1 MRGVVY
7 EELSGG
13 VLGYYDH
20 EDGLIR
26 VDPRKPRRKRH
37 VTIVHEAFHRTLRHG
52 EDAMPKRVSREIVVE
67 RMTALYFISFRD
79 LLDAF
84 VQCGSVDEMA
94 RFLNVDNGLIYAR
107 WLALTQAEQ
116 TILNVCG
123 RACIGIDYREPTR
136 ADLTVVA

>member
-13 VLGYYDH
+13 ALGYYNH

-37 VTIVHEAFHRTLRHG
+37 VTIVHEAFHRTLKHG
-52 EDAMPKRVSREIVVE
+52 EDTLSKCVAREIVVE

-107 WLALTQAEQ
+107 WLALTTMEQ

-123 RACIGIDYREPTR
+123 RNCIGIDYRDPVR
-136 ADLTVVA
+136 DVARVA